1 MQQENNIKG
10 PRELLHVVSYWSYD
24 TFDSL
29 RHAYE
34 KPIFH
39 THTHT
44 NTHMFC
50 ALRRQQ
56 CDVKY

>member
-44 NTHMFC
+44 QIHTCSVHCEDSNVM
-50 ALRRQQ
+50 
-56 CDVKY
+56 